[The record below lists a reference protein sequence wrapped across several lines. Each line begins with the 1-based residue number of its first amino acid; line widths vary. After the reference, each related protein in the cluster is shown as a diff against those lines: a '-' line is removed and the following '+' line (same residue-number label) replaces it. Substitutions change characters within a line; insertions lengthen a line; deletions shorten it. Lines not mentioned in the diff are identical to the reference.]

1 MEHVSQEK
9 YIILVSF
16 QNWHWQ
22 NSLNPRHILF
32 LHKNWSGWYFEQS
45 ILSCLNPTFRDKNF
59 FPRRALGVLW
69 APPGSPLGIFPKS
82 TPSDSL
88 QMQHVSQEKY
98 IILVSF
104 QNWHSQNSLNPRHIL
119 FSQKNWSGWY
129 FRAPPCGPLGIF
141 LTSTPSDALQMEH
154 VSQEMYIIL
163 VSSQNWYWQNNLN
176 PRHILFL
183 HKNWSGWKNF

>member
-1 MEHVSQEK
+1 MISYCPRVGPSSIVCAFSTIKKTRDDGPTDQPTDRPT
-9 YIILVSF
+9 
-16 QNWHWQ
+16 NWQTNKTSYRDVWTH
-22 NSLNPRHILF
+22 LITHDTC
-32 LHKNWSGWYFEQS
+32 QS

-104 QNWHSQNSLNPRHIL
+104 QNWHSQNSLNPRHI
-119 FSQKNWSGWY
+119 
-129 FRAPPCGPLGIF
+129 PCPCWIWAYN
-141 LTSTPSDALQMEH
+141 SN
-154 VSQEMYIIL
+154 V
-163 VSSQNWYWQNNLN
+163 NN
-176 PRHILFL
+176 I
-183 HKNWSGWKNF
+183 

>member
-1 MEHVSQEK
+1 MPL
-9 YIILVSF
+9 YIQQANDI
-16 QNWHWQ
+16 NCRWMD
-22 NSLNPRHILF
+22 
-32 LHKNWSGWYFEQS
+32 GWTNGRTDGRTDGWTDLPSYRDAWTHLITHDTCQS

-119 FSQKNWSGWY
+119 FLQKNGSGWY
-129 FRAPPCGPLGIF
+129 FRAPPGGPWGF
-141 LTSTPSDALQMEH
+141 
-154 VSQEMYIIL
+154 
-163 VSSQNWYWQNNLN
+163 
-176 PRHILFL
+176 F
-183 HKNWSGWKNF
+183 